1 MKIYKSITSSVEYIE
16 EETQKVI
23 NELLNDYPNGKIE
36 SFQSSSTTRSSANS
50 YIYISNSIIFETE
63 PEQTK
68 SEVTIDNPLILN
80 QFIESLK
87 DLINH

>member
-1 MKIYKSITSSVEYIE
+1 MKIYKNITSSREDIE
-16 EETQKVI
+16 RETQKVI
-23 NELLNDYPNGKIE
+23 NELFYQYPNGKIE
-36 SFQSSSTTRSSANS
+36 NFQSTAASKGGQVT
-50 YIYISNSIIFETE
+50 YMYISNSIIFETE

-80 QFIESLK
+80 QLIESLK